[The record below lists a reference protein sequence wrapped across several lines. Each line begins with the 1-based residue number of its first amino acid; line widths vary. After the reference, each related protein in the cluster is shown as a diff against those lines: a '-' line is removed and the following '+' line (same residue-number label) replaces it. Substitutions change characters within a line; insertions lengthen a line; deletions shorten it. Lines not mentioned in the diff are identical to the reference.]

1 MPFSSADQFDRLIEL
16 GALDAGLVDAHRLAA
31 VMPDSVTPTQIA
43 QTLGVGDVTVSAAVG
58 RDTDSVWIL
67 SQRPIHIGRLRLL
80 PAHHAAEPDAIRLT
94 DAPAF
99 GTGLHPTT
107 ALCLEILDDIL
118 MHDCPD
124 SVLDVGIGSGVLAL
138 AALTLGVRR
147 VHGIDIDDEALRVA
161 AENARLNRME
171 ERLDLT
177 SGGPDAVTGS
187 WPLVLANV
195 LAAPL
200 IEMAPVL
207 VRRLGHHGLLLL
219 SGIPAS
225 AESDVSTA
233 YQRLGL
239 RLQRVMSRGGWVALI
254 LRASWCSGIRDP
266 GSGIRKAAQRQY
278 GTPVERCSRSAA
290 EYHSSSP
297 ANRAKCL
304 SAALSFAPPH
314 SSRASCTRGMG
325 NRLGMLGI
333 PNSQSI
339 ARNCIAALTP
349 PNWPAE

>member
-1 MPFSSADQFDRLIEL
+1 VPYRITVPGGNAEIEQLIDL
-16 GALDAGLVDAHRLAA
+16 GALDAEVVGNDSVAA
-31 VMPDSVTPTQIA
+31 LMPDSVHPGQVARTLRLAHISVTPA
-43 QTLGVGDVTVSAAVG
+43 RG
-58 RDTDSVWIL
+58 RDADSVWVL
-67 SQRPIHIGRLRLL
+67 RPRPIHIGRLRIVPAGSDAPAGDVRLL
-80 PAHHAAEPDAIRLT
+80 DT
-94 DAPAF
+94 PAF

-107 ALCLEILDDIL
+107 ALCLEWLDEALTGDN
-118 MHDCPD
+118 PD

-161 AENARLNRME
+161 AENARLNGLE
-171 ERLDLT
+171 ARLDLT

-219 SGIPAS
+219 SGVPAS

-239 RLQRVMSRGGWVALI
+239 RLQRVMSRGGWVALV
-254 LRASWCSGIRDP
+254 LRATW
-266 GSGIRKAAQRQY
+266 
-278 GTPVERCSRSAA
+278 
-290 EYHSSSP
+290 
-297 ANRAKCL
+297 
-304 SAALSFAPPH
+304 
-314 SSRASCTRGMG
+314 
-325 NRLGMLGI
+325 
-333 PNSQSI
+333 
-339 ARNCIAALTP
+339 
-349 PNWPAE
+349 